1 MQKRTVLRAAALA
14 VTLTAAP
21 FTFTPAKGL
30 ARNDACGQVK
40 LPGTGTCCYQTSA
53 MCVTPSGN
61 VEGRYF
67 KSEGMCP

>member
-1 MQKRTVLRAAALA
+1 MQNTTIFRAAALA

-21 FTFTPAKGL
+21 FTLSPTQGL

-40 LPGTGTCCYQTSA
+40 LPGTGTCCYQMSA
-53 MCVTPSGN
+53 MCVTPTGN